1 MGKLIIFAGH
11 AGTGKTTV
19 AKKAMPKLIEKCQHP
34 FIFLDKDTAYGAFS
48 SHLLGVLT
56 GNEEDRDSPVYLDN
70 FRDWEYSGLVDIA
83 RENLELGVDVILV
96 GPFSKEIQSLHMFDT
111 VFLRLPSETEIK
123 VVWVDLDVLEA
134 KKRIEKRADPRDKW
148 KIEHWDEYKRR
159 RIEPPKHPQLYR
171 FDNTEFD
178 QAKFDAMI
186 DLLATPCHAGPC

>member
-19 AKKAMPKLIEKCQHP
+19 AKRAMPKLIEKCEHP

-56 GNEEDRDSPVYLDN
+56 GNEEDRDSPFYLNN

-111 VFLRLPSETEIK
+111 TFLRLPATTEIK
-123 VVWVDLDVLEA
+123 VVWVDLEVQEA

-148 KIEHWDEYKRR
+148 KIDHWDEYSKR
-159 RIEPPKHPQLYR
+159 RIEPPQHPQLFR
-171 FDNTEFD
+171 FNNSEFD
-178 QAKFDAMI
+178 QVQFAAML
-186 DLLATPCHAGPC
+186 DLLTQTPHAGIR